1 MQELEAIREAVFKIL
16 NGEGWKRI
24 VHFGL
29 KPAYTIEEKKNNVE
43 NENNRLHCA
52 ICRNLNGCCFPKDNL
67 PKYHKH
73 PNCHCIFED
82 IAKPKVTADCLREK
96 FAGYLFSPKYANN
109 GKAQLFIKWGYDIIN
124 IEYLIEEYIR
134 QAEEKYASGN
144 FQFGK
149 LNEYGQRI
157 SIAIELW
164 RKDRKE
170 KVEFKSGWMVYPDG
184 NIQLTTPYG
193 GEVK

>member
-1 MQELEAIREAVFKIL
+1 M
-16 NGEGWKRI
+16 
-24 VHFGL
+24 
-29 KPAYTIEEKKNNVE
+29 
-43 NENNRLHCA
+43 
-52 ICRNLNGCCFPKDNL
+52 
-67 PKYHKH
+67 
-73 PNCHCIFED
+73 
-82 IAKPKVTADCLREK
+82 
-96 FAGYLFSPKYANN
+96 
-109 GKAQLFIKWGYDIIN
+109 FIKWGYDIIN
-124 IEYLIEEYIR
+124 IEYLIQEYIR

-193 GEVK
+193 GEAK